1 MTPISDDMAA
11 KEGGDDIS
19 QLCYV
24 VGELSGKVDLLVGKI
39 GETMTSLVT
48 ERARIDNIDR
58 RLAAFSIVGPILA
71 VAVPS
76 VISITLAL
84 MMRAPA
90 DRGLT
95 GEEVQRLR
103 VEIQELQ
110 RLEQLDGRTRH
121 FRPGFELA
129 PPDQRRQKSP

>member
-1 MTPISDDMAA
+1 MTNQARPPDTDNGEIR
-11 KEGGDDIS
+11 

-58 RLAAFSIVGPILA
+58 RLAAFSVIGPILA
-71 VAVPS
+71 VLVPS
-76 VISITLAL
+76 AISVAMAI
-84 MMRAPA
+84 MMRPPT

-95 GEEVQRLR
+95 AEEVYRLR
-103 VEIQELQ
+103 GELGEPR
-110 RLEQLDGRTRH
+110 RLKQLESPSPRLQT
-121 FRPGFELA
+121 FR
-129 PPDQRRQKSP
+129 